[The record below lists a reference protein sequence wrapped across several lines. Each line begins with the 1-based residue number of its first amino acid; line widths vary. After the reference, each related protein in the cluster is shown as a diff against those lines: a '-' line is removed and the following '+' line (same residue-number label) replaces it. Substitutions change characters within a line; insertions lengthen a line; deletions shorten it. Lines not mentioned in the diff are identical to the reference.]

1 MRTGKVHTLDIDV
14 TPQQIKRWES
24 GEYIQ
29 HVMPHLSTA
38 DRVFIIT
45 GSTREEWDKAFKEKY
60 EEDVEPDME
69 DEEIEMYEAQEKQ
82 YLEEDDAFMGSLID
96 KIYEE
101 QAVKQIE
108 QYEVEDP
115 KMPKPAKLTEEKRS
129 MLKQMW
135 ALDNNRDPLEN
146 TWTDKGYRYY
156 RDHLKEIAAYY
167 EQNAA
172 YWKYTLE
179 EEEYWNS
186 HEADADSV
194 AKQQD
199 SHASDEPYNTEGRGL

>member
-60 EEDVEPDME
+60 EEDAEPDIE
-69 DEEIEMYEAQEKQ
+69 DQEAAMYEAQT
-82 YLEEDDAFMGSLID
+82 A
-96 KIYEE
+96 
-101 QAVKQIE
+101 KQIE
-108 QYEVEDP
+108 QPEG
-115 KMPKPAKLTEEKRS
+115 PKPAELTEEKRS

>member
-1 MRTGKVHTLDIDV
+1 MLITRVSMRTGKVHTLDIDV

-60 EEDVEPDME
+60 EEDAEPDIE
-69 DEEIEMYEAQEKQ
+69 DQEAAMYEAQT
-82 YLEEDDAFMGSLID
+82 A
-96 KIYEE
+96 
-101 QAVKQIE
+101 KQIE
-108 QYEVEDP
+108 QPEG
-115 KMPKPAKLTEEKRS
+115 PKPAELTEEKRS

>member
-1 MRTGKVHTLDIDV
+1 MLITRVSMRTGKVHTLDIDV

-60 EEDVEPDME
+60 EEDAEPDIE
-69 DEEIEMYEAQEKQ
+69 DQEAAMYEAQT
-82 YLEEDDAFMGSLID
+82 A
-96 KIYEE
+96 
-101 QAVKQIE
+101 KQIE
-108 QYEVEDP
+108 QPEG
-115 KMPKPAKLTEEKRS
+115 PKP
-129 MLKQMW
+129 
-135 ALDNNRDPLEN
+135 
-146 TWTDKGYRYY
+146 
-156 RDHLKEIAAYY
+156 
-167 EQNAA
+167 
-172 YWKYTLE
+172 
-179 EEEYWNS
+179 EEYWNS